1 MKLPTD
7 EQIIELLDEG
17 LNSMQIAAK
26 FKRTYISIQTRVA
39 NIHYKAEMEQH
50 EKNREREKTEDEII
64 EERRWA
70 NPCVGDVKVVNGEL
84 VHRFTE
90 EVIIEDRVDDNY
102 RKYIELNKNV
112 IGYD

>member
-17 LNSMQIAAK
+17 MNAMQIAAK
-26 FKRTYISIQTRVA
+26 FRRTYISIQTRIT

-50 EKNREREKTEDEII
+50 EKNRKREKTEDEII

-70 NPCVGDVKVVNGEL
+70 NPRVGDVKVVNGEL
-84 VHRFTE
+84 VHRYTE
-90 EVIIEDRVDDNY
+90 EVVEV
-102 RKYIELNKNV
+102 
-112 IGYD
+112 

>member
-26 FKRTYISIQTRVA
+26 FKRTYISIQTRIA

-50 EKNREREKTEDEII
+50 EKNRPKTEREKTEDEII
-64 EERRWA
+64 EDRRWA

-84 VHRFTE
+84 VHRFTDE
-90 EVIIEDRVDDNY
+90 TI
-102 RKYIELNKNV
+102 NV
-112 IGYD
+112 

>member
-26 FKRTYISIQTRVA
+26 FKRTYISIQTRIA

-50 EKNREREKTEDEII
+50 EKNRPKTEHEKTEDEII
-64 EERRWA
+64 EDRRWA
-70 NPCVGDVKVVNGEL
+70 NPRVGDVKVLNGEL
-84 VHRFTE
+84 VHRFTDE
-90 EVIIEDRVDDNY
+90 II
-102 RKYIELNKNV
+102 NV
-112 IGYD
+112 